1 MLTVR
6 PRRSAVGYSPD
17 DAPPLGP
24 GARRCKRAEP
34 NARSAALFDNAIKE
48 IDMFGK
54 ILGGIVG
61 AKAADHV
68 SGVGGTGGALLGVGA
83 AALAKR
89 LGPVG
94 LIAALAGGY
103 AFKRYRDR
111 KAKPAEAQPKTRPSA
126 T

>member
-1 MLTVR
+1 
-6 PRRSAVGYSPD
+6 
-17 DAPPLGP
+17 
-24 GARRCKRAEP
+24 
-34 NARSAALFDNAIKE
+34 
-48 IDMFGK
+48 MFGK

-61 AKAADHV
+61 AKAAGHV

-111 KAKPAEAQPKTRPSA
+111 QQRTQPEVRPSA